1 MVAGANGAGKST
13 YTAYLREHGASII
26 DPDVLARQSAT
37 TRLSAG
43 RAAVRLA
50 RERMAAGETF
60 GIETTL
66 AGQGALRL
74 IRLARSRNFGVDLVY
89 LGTDNVEINLERI
102 AERVAAGGHNVA
114 EVDVRRRY
122 TRSLSHLP
130 IALAL
135 VDGFVLIDNSEDLS
149 FTVFAERDESG
160 TRVYSRVPA
169 WARGLQLA

>member
-1 MVAGANGAGKST
+1 VVAGANGAGKST

-50 RERMAAGETF
+50 RERMTAGETF

-102 AERVAAGGHNVA
+102 AERVAAGGHDVA

-122 TRSLSHLP
+122 TRSLSH
-130 IALAL
+130 
-135 VDGFVLIDNSEDLS
+135 
-149 FTVFAERDESG
+149 
-160 TRVYSRVPA
+160 
-169 WARGLQLA
+169 

>member
-26 DPDVLARQSAT
+26 DPDALPREIAT
-37 TRLSAG
+37 TRLGAG

-66 AGQGALRL
+66 AGKGALNL
-74 IRLARSRNFGVDLVY
+74 IRLARSRDFGVDLVY
-89 LGTDNVEINLERI
+89 LGTENVEINLQRI
-102 AERVAAGGHNVA
+102 AERVAAGGHDVA

-122 TRSLSHLP
+122 ARSLAHLP

-149 FTVFAERDESG
+149 FTVFAERDDSG
-160 TRVYSRVPA
+160 TRIHSRVPT
-169 WARGLQLA
+169 WARGLQLT